1 MIIYKVEVIYKKE
14 AVLCMNSVR
23 RKGVLFLV
31 LLYNASCHL
40 NKSLTLSQSAQVE
53 LLIVWIMPERIS
65 NFILVWIQWQYKF
78 EISEQMYQFIFFNR
92 KMKNLWV

>member
-53 LLIVWIMPERIS
+53 LLIV
-65 NFILVWIQWQYKF
+65 
-78 EISEQMYQFIFFNR
+78 
-92 KMKNLWV
+92 